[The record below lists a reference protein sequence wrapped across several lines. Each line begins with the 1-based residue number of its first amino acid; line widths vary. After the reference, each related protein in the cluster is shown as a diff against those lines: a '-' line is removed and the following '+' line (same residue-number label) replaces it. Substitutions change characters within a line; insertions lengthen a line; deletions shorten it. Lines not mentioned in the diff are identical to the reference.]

1 MSLFSV
7 QQIDELSA
15 STINTL
21 QPFETSEEPATSKPL
36 IEYQIPLNIK
46 IGEIY
51 FYQNYIRG
59 NFTNGKSL
67 LDTIQSLE
75 SGAIK
80 PQDIPS
86 IEALHWRGKWY
97 GMGNR
102 RLACY
107 HYVYRD

>member
-1 MSLFSV
+1 MSLCHVEPLGDVTFEE
-7 QQIDELSA
+7 IDAEAQNQPPLSR
-15 STINTL
+15 I
-21 QPFETSEEPATSKPL
+21 L

-46 IGEIY
+46 ISEIY
-51 FYQNYIRG
+51 FYQNYIQAR
-59 NFTNGKSL
+59 FTEGRTL
-67 LDTIQSLE
+67 LSTIQSLE